1 MAQPILGIKGT
12 AEYVEA
18 SGDGT
23 PALPY
28 TPTVR
33 QASQIIDGAGF
44 SNSGSSVID
53 PFFVQTPVVGAGV
66 TYNQASGS
74 INILSGTTANA
85 EFLARSRTFYCGSM
99 RMRFSVVVSQ
109 RIANSNFA
117 VLLADLIGE
126 NLTYNIQS
134 ATSVNVII
142 PNHGFTSLNVGQFIH
157 IGGIVGASGAP
168 GRYAIASI
176 VDINTINFTVSGWS
190 ATGTGTCTLFGRNYI
205 RNLLTGTIAT
215 AVNVDSQRNG
225 WAAGDTVATINTTAT
240 PGTVLQAEI
249 TGREVFWFDA
259 LRATATTPTFTS
271 RASRYE
277 NIPDPTIN
285 LYVFLWNFNGTIAPA
300 STTTFT
306 LGHLTIESFANNP
319 VYLQG
324 VRSTG
329 SINAIP
335 ANIVAGTLSTVTTVS
350 GVTTVTSAN
359 LGVSTLVS
367 DIGSAAITST
377 ASSSVIT
384 PTFGCS
390 YEVNIPVT
398 LITGTT
404 PTLDIDIQETDDTS
418 TNWFTVYSFPRIT
431 ATGIYRSP
439 KLPLLGNRLRYV
451 QTLTG
456 TSPSFTRA
464 INRLQFSDS
473 VPSVRQLIDRS
484 VVLTTLNSITPSLNV
499 QNCNRLQLAVNIG
512 ASTTNPSLQLQGS
525 EDNGV
530 SWYSIGSAITAVA
543 NSTVSITIVDV
554 NTQLLRAIVTTAGSG
569 VTMGYI
575 LLKGF

>member
-23 PALPY
+23 PELPY

-53 PFFVQTPVVGAGV
+53 PFFVQTPVVGTGV

-85 EFLARSRTFYCGSM
+85 EFLARSRTFYSGSM
-99 RMRFSVVVSQ
+99 RMRFSVIASQ

-205 RNLLTGTIAT
+205 RNLLTGTTVT

-335 ANIVAGTLSTVTTVS
+335 ANIVAGTLPTVTTVS
-350 GVTTVTSAN
+350 GVTSAN

-367 DIGSAAITST
+367 DIASAAITST
-377 ASSSVIT
+377 ANSSVIT
-384 PTFGCS
+384 PVFGCS

-398 LITGTT
+398 LIAGTN
-404 PTLDIDIQETDDTS
+404 PTLDVDVQESDDTG
-418 TNWFTVYSFPRIT
+418 TNWMTVYSFPRIT
-431 ATGIYRSP
+431 TTGIYRSP

-464 INRLQFSDS
+464 INRVQSSDS
-473 VPSVRQLIDRS
+473 VSSVRQLIDRS
-484 VVLTTLNSITPSLNV
+484 VVLITLNSITPSLNV
-499 QNCNRLQLAVNIG
+499 QNCDRLQLAVNIG

-530 SWYSIGSAITAVA
+530 NWYSIGSAITAVA
-543 NSTVSITIVDV
+543 NSTVSATIVDV
-554 NTQLLRAIVTTAGSG
+554 NTSLLRAIVTTAGSG

>member
-1 MAQPILGIKGT
+1 
-12 AEYVEA
+12 
-18 SGDGT
+18 
-23 PALPY
+23 
-28 TPTVR
+28 
-33 QASQIIDGAGF
+33 
-44 SNSGSSVID
+44 
-53 PFFVQTPVVGAGV
+53 
-66 TYNQASGS
+66 
-74 INILSGTTANA
+74 
-85 EFLARSRTFYCGSM
+85 
-99 RMRFSVVVSQ
+99 
-109 RIANSNFA
+109 
-117 VLLADLIGE
+117 
-126 NLTYNIQS
+126 
-134 ATSVNVII
+134 
-142 PNHGFTSLNVGQFIH
+142 
-157 IGGIVGASGAP
+157 
-168 GRYAIASI
+168 
-176 VDINTINFTVSGWS
+176 
-190 ATGTGTCTLFGRNYI
+190 
-205 RNLLTGTIAT
+205 
-215 AVNVDSQRNG
+215 
-225 WAAGDTVATINTTAT
+225 VATINTTAT

-259 LRATATTPTFTS
+259 LRATAATPAFTS

-359 LGVSTLVS
+359 LGVPIIVS
-367 DIGSAAITST
+367 DIGSAAITFTSY
-377 ASSSVIT
+377 SSVIT

-398 LITGTT
+398 GITGTN
-404 PTLDIDIQETDDTS
+404 PTLDVDVQESDDTG
-418 TNWFTVYSFPRIT
+418 TNWMTVYSFPRIT
-431 ATGIYRSP
+431 TTGIYRSP

-456 TSPSFTRA
+456 SSPSFTRA
-464 INRLQFSDS
+464 VNRLQSSDS

-543 NSTVSITIVDV
+543 NSTVSITIDNV

>member
-23 PALPY
+23 PELPY

-85 EFLARSRTFYCGSM
+85 EFLARSKTFYSGSM

-176 VDINTINFTVSGWS
+176 VDINTINFTISGWS

-205 RNLLTGTIAT
+205 RNLLTGTTAT

-335 ANIVAGTLSTVTTVS
+335 ANIVAGTLPTVTTVS
-350 GVTTVTSAN
+350 GVTSAN

-367 DIGSAAITST
+367 DIASAAITST
-377 ASSSVIT
+377 ANSSVIT
-384 PTFGCS
+384 PVFGCS

-398 LITGTT
+398 LIAGTN
-404 PTLDIDIQETDDTS
+404 PTLDVDVQESDDTG
-418 TNWFTVYSFPRIT
+418 TNWMTVYSFPRIT
-431 ATGIYRSP
+431 TTGIYRSP

-464 INRLQFSDS
+464 INRVQSSDS
-473 VPSVRQLIDRS
+473 VSSVRQLIDRS
-484 VVLTTLNSITPSLNV
+484 VVLSTLNSITPSLNV
-499 QNCNRLQLAVNIG
+499 QNCDRLQLAVNIG

>member
-1 MAQPILGIKGT
+1 MNQPVLGVRGT
-12 AEYVEA
+12 AEYIKA
-18 SGDGT
+18 TGDGT
-23 PALPY
+23 SDSPY
-28 TPTVR
+28 TPTVC
-33 QASQIIDGAGF
+33 QDSQIIDGAGF

-85 EFLARSRTFYCGSM
+85 EFLARSKTFYSGSM
-99 RMRFSVVVSQ
+99 RMRFSIIAAG

-134 ATSVNVII
+134 ATSVNVIV
-142 PNHGFTSLNVGQFIH
+142 PNHGFTSLNVGQFIN
-157 IGGIVGASGAP
+157 IGGISGGNGVP

-205 RNLLTGTIAT
+205 RNLLTGTTAT

-277 NIPDPTIN
+277 NIPDPTVN
-285 LYVFLWNFNGTIAPA
+285 LYVFLWNFNGTTAPA

-359 LGVSTLVS
+359 LGISTIIS
-367 DIGSAAITST
+367 DIASAAITST
-377 ASSSVIT
+377 ANSSVIT

-398 LITGTT
+398 LITGTN
-404 PTLDIDIQETDDTS
+404 PTLDVDVQESDDTG
-418 TNWFTVYSFPRIT
+418 TNWMTVYSFPRIT
-431 ATGIYRSP
+431 TAGIYRSP
-439 KLPLLGNRLRYV
+439 KLPSLGNRLRYV

-464 INRLQFSDS
+464 INRLQSSDS

-499 QNCNRLQLAVNIG
+499 QNCDRLQLAVNIG

-530 SWYSIGSAITAVA
+530 SWYSIGSAITAIA

-554 NTQLLRAIVTTAGSG
+554 NTQLLRAIVTSAGSG

>member
-23 PALPY
+23 PELPY
-28 TPTVR
+28 TPTVC
-33 QASQIIDGAGF
+33 QASQKIDGAGF

-85 EFLARSRTFYCGSM
+85 EFLARSKTFYSGSM
-99 RMRFSVVVSQ
+99 RMRFSIIASG

-134 ATSVNVII
+134 ATSVNVIV

-176 VDINTINFTVSGWS
+176 VNINTINFTVSGWS

-205 RNLLTGTIAT
+205 RNLLTGTTAT

-225 WAAGDTVATINTTAT
+225 WATGDTVATINTTAT

-259 LRATATTPTFTS
+259 LRATAATPAFTS

-359 LGVSTLVS
+359 LGVPIIVS
-367 DIGSAAITST
+367 DIGSAAITFTSY
-377 ASSSVIT
+377 SSVIT

-398 LITGTT
+398 GITGTN
-404 PTLDIDIQETDDTS
+404 PTLDVDVQESDDTG
-418 TNWFTVYSFPRIT
+418 TNWMTVYSFPRIT
-431 ATGIYRSP
+431 TTGIYRSP
-439 KLPLLGNRLRYV
+439 KLPLLGNRLRYL

-456 TSPSFTRA
+456 SSPSFTRA
-464 INRLQFSDS
+464 VNRLQSSDS

-543 NSTVSITIVDV
+543 NSTVSITIDNV

>member
-23 PALPY
+23 PELPY

-33 QASQIIDGAGF
+33 QASQIIEGAGF

-85 EFLARSRTFYCGSM
+85 EFLARSKTFYSGSM
-99 RMRFSVVVSQ
+99 RMRFSIIASG

-134 ATSVNVII
+134 ATSVNVIV

-205 RNLLTGTIAT
+205 RNLLTGTTAT

-249 TGREVFWFDA
+249 TGREVFWSDA
-259 LRATATTPTFTS
+259 VRASAITPTFIS
-271 RASRYE
+271 RVSRYE
-277 NIPDPTIN
+277 NIPDPTTN

-335 ANIVAGTLSTVTTVS
+335 ANIVAGSLPAVTTVS
-350 GVTTVTSAN
+350 GVTSVTSAN
-359 LGVSTLVS
+359 LGAPIIVS
-367 DIGSAAITST
+367 DIASAAITSS
-377 ASSSVIT
+377 ANSSVIT
-384 PTFGCS
+384 PTSGCS

-398 LITGTT
+398 LIAGTN
-404 PTLDIDIQETDDTS
+404 PTLDVDVQESDDTG
-418 TNWFTVYSFPRIT
+418 TNWMTVYSFPRIT
-431 ATGIYRSP
+431 TTGIYRSS

-464 INRLQFSDS
+464 INRLQSSDS

-512 ASTTNPSLQLQGS
+512 ASTTNPGLQLQGS

-530 SWYSIGSAITAVA
+530 SWYSIGSAITAIA

-554 NTQLLRAIVTTAGSG
+554 NTQLLRAIVTSAGSG

>member
-23 PALPY
+23 PELPY

-85 EFLARSRTFYCGSM
+85 EFLARSKTFYSGSM
-99 RMRFSVVVSQ
+99 RMRFSIIASG

-205 RNLLTGTIAT
+205 RNLLTGTTAT

-225 WAAGDTVATINTTAT
+225 WAAGDTVAIINTTAT

-277 NIPDPTIN
+277 NVPDPTIN

-324 VRSTG
+324 IRSIG
-329 SINAIP
+329 STNAIP
-335 ANIVAGTLSTVTTVS
+335 ANIVAGTLPTVTT
-350 GVTTVTSAN
+350 VTTVTSAN
-359 LGVSTLVS
+359 LGVPIIVS

-377 ASSSVIT
+377 ANSSVIT
-384 PTFGCS
+384 PTSGCS

-404 PTLDIDIQETDDTS
+404 PTLDIDIQETDDTG

-439 KLPLLGNRLRYV
+439 KLPLLGNRVRYV

-464 INRLQFSDS
+464 INRVQSSDS
-473 VPSVRQLIDRS
+473 VSSVRQLIDRS

-499 QNCNRLQLAVNIG
+499 QNCDRLQLAVNIG
-512 ASTTNPSLQLQGS
+512 ASTTNPGLQLQGS

-530 SWYSIGSAITAVA
+530 SWYSIGSAITAIA

>member
-205 RNLLTGTIAT
+205 RNLLTGTTAT

-335 ANIVAGTLSTVTTVS
+335 ANIVAGTLSTVTSVTT
-350 GVTTVTSAN
+350 VTTVTSAN
-359 LGVSTLVS
+359 LGVPILVS
-367 DIGSAAITST
+367 DIASAAITFTANSST
-377 ASSSVIT
+377 VT

-398 LITGTT
+398 VITGTN
-404 PTLDIDIQETDDTS
+404 PTLDVDVQESDDS
-418 TNWFTVYSFPRIT
+418 GTNWMTVYSFPRIT
-431 ATGIYRSP
+431 TTGIYRSP
-439 KLPLLGNRLRYV
+439 KLPLLGNRVRYV

-464 INRLQFSDS
+464 INRVQSSDS
-473 VPSVRQLIDRS
+473 VSSVRQLIDRS

-499 QNCNRLQLAVNIG
+499 QNCDRLQLAVNIG

>member
-23 PALPY
+23 PELPY

-85 EFLARSRTFYCGSM
+85 EFLARSKTFYSGSM

-205 RNLLTGTIAT
+205 RNLLTGTTAT

-306 LGHLTIESFANNP
+306 LSHLTIESFANNP

-335 ANIVAGTLSTVTTVS
+335 ANIVAGTLSTVT
-350 GVTTVTSAN
+350 SAN
-359 LGVSTLVS
+359 LGVPIIVS

-404 PTLDIDIQETDDTS
+404 PTLDIDIQETDDTG

-439 KLPLLGNRLRYV
+439 KLPLLGNRVRYV

-464 INRLQFSDS
+464 INRVQSSDS
-473 VPSVRQLIDRS
+473 VSSVRQLIDRS

-499 QNCNRLQLAVNIG
+499 QNCDRLQLAVNIG

>member
-1 MAQPILGIKGT
+1 MNQPFLGVRGT
-12 AEYVEA
+12 AEYIKA
-18 SGDGT
+18 TGDGT
-23 PALPY
+23 SDSPY
-28 TPTVR
+28 TPTVC
-33 QASQIIDGAGF
+33 QDSQIIDGAGF

-85 EFLARSRTFYCGSM
+85 EFLARSKTFYSGSM

-142 PNHGFTSLNVGQFIH
+142 PNHEFTSLNVGQFIH

-205 RNLLTGTIAT
+205 RNLLTGTT
-215 AVNVDSQRNG
+215 ASVVNVDSQRNG
-225 WAAGDTVATINTTAT
+225 WAAGDTVTSINTTAT
-240 PGTVLQAEI
+240 PGTVLQVEI
-249 TGREVFWFDA
+249 TGREVFWLDA
-259 LRATATTPTFTS
+259 LRATATTPTFIS

-285 LYVFLWNFNGTIAPA
+285 LYVFLWNFNGIIAPA

-335 ANIVAGTLSTVTTVS
+335 ANIVAGTLTTVS
-350 GVTTVTSAN
+350 SAN
-359 LGVSTLVS
+359 LGVPIITS

-377 ASSSVIT
+377 ANSSVIT
-384 PTFGCS
+384 PAFGCS

-398 LITGTT
+398 LIAGTN
-404 PTLDIDIQETDDTS
+404 PTLDVDVQESDDTG
-418 TNWFTVYSFPRIT
+418 TNWMTVYSFPRIT
-431 ATGIYRSP
+431 TTGIYRSP

-464 INRLQFSDS
+464 INRLHSSDS
-473 VPSVRQLIDRS
+473 VPSIRQLINRS
-484 VVLTTLNSITPSLNV
+484 VSLITQNSTTPSLIV
-499 QNCNRLQLAVNIG
+499 QNSNTLQLVVNIG

-530 SWYSIGSAITAVA
+530 SWYPIGSAITAIA
-543 NSTVSITIVDV
+543 NSTVSATFANV

-569 VTMGYI
+569 VTMGYV